1 MTSKRQMT
9 ALERRVE
16 KLRALAHRPG
26 TAGEGVA
33 AKAAIARI
41 DPEVP
46 PAAFDTAFVRGLS
59 IPGPHWDSKTPG
71 FGVRVNPGGSK
82 SFFLNY
88 RIDGV
93 ERRIVIGPFPR
104 WSVTAAR
111 ERAKELRRDV
121 DIGND
126 PASDRRDRRDA
137 ATVEDLIGR
146 YVADHLP
153 GKKLHEAH
161 RLNDHK
167 RMLAEIAKQLGKRT
181 KVADVNFSD
190 CQAMH
195 RKIGETIGR
204 PRANRILTIASKMFS
219 LSLIPRA
226 GEILPWRNAV
236 LGNPCKGIERF
247 PEEGRERFYSPQ
259 ELAKISDALDQ
270 YPGVAADCV
279 RLIMLTGCRPAEA
292 MQAKWSEFEKE
303 PGYWVK
309 PASNTKQNKTH
320 KLPLNPQAIELIEGL
335 RKKHKGEWVFPG
347 DKPGEPLKAL
357 WHVWH
362 FVRRKTGLG
371 QDARVYDLR
380 HSVASI
386 GAAEGLSL
394 PVIGKLLGHASP
406 RTTARYVHLDGET
419 LREASTAIGNRIAG
433 ARS

>member
-1 MTSKRQMT
+1 MVK
-9 ALERRVE
+9 APIARVE
-16 KLRALAHRPG
+16 
-26 TAGEGVA
+26 
-33 AKAAIARI
+33 
-41 DPEVP
+41 PEVA
-46 PAAFDTAFVRGLS
+46 PAAFDTVFVRGLS

-88 RIDGV
+88 RVHGR

-111 ERAKELRRDV
+111 ERAKELRREIDL
-121 DIGND
+121 GSD
-126 PASDRRDRRDA
+126 PASDRRDRRES
-137 ATVEDLIGR
+137 ATVQDLIDR
-146 YVADHLP
+146 YVADHVP
-153 GKKLHEAH
+153 RKKLHEAH
-161 RLNDHK
+161 RRNDHMK
-167 RMLAEIAKQLGKRT
+167 MLDEIAKHLGKHT

-195 RKIGETIGR
+195 QQIGELIGR
-204 PRANRILTIASKMFS
+204 PRANRILTIASKMFA

-226 GEILPWRNAV
+226 REELAWRDAV

-247 PEEGRERFYSPQ
+247 PEDGRERFYSPE

-292 MQAKWSEFEKE
+292 MQAKWTEFETE
-303 PGYWVK
+303 PGFWVK
-309 PASNTKQNKTH
+309 PASNTKQNKIY
-320 KLPLNPQAIELIEGL
+320 KLPLNPQAIELIAGL

-347 DKPGEPLKAL
+347 DNRGEHLAAL
-357 WHVWH
+357 HHVWK
-362 FVRRKTGLG
+362 FVRKKTGVG
-371 QDARVYDLR
+371 EGRVYDLR

-406 RTTARYVHLDGET
+406 RTTQRYVHLDGDT